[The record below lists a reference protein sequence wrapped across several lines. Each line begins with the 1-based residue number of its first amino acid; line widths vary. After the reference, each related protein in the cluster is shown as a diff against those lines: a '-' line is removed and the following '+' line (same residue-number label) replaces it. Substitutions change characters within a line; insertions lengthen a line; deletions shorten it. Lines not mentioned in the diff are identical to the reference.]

1 MYIKTKVT
9 KNMTR
14 YKKVTKKDYLLLVS
28 FLLLIIA
35 YFLIELYL

>member
-14 YKKVTKKDYLLLVS
+14 YKKVTLKDYLLSIS